1 MHKFGVSKL
10 TFKVD
15 PVSPLI
21 RPHFSRLD
29 GYATVAAVVG
39 IRLDDFAAATAFHVL
54 VEGGRLGSGRGLS

>member
-15 PVSPLI
+15 SVSPLI
-21 RPHFSRLD
+21 RPHSRLD